1 MRAGKEV
8 CKMENI
14 ILQTHGISVKYGN
27 FLALDDVS
35 ISLKNKHIYGFIGE
49 NGAGKTTLMR
59 VLTGLLY
66 PTSGDFSLFGKNEP
80 SDILKMRRHIGS
92 TIEAPALYPEYS
104 AYRNLELQRILIGN
118 PDRDICDKLLGMVG
132 LTEVRDKKVR
142 KFSIGMKQRLSIAMA
157 LVGRPRLLI
166 LDEPI
171 NGLDP
176 KNISEL
182 RSLLKRL
189 NEENDVTLFLSSHIL
204 NELYQLATDYYIIHK
219 GKIIESLT
227 HDELD
232 EKCRQ
237 YIKIKTSELPKC
249 ITVLEKEFQDA
260 EYTAIDDETL
270 HLFSHT
276 DRAEAIAKLLMENH
290 IVTKEFSVTEQ
301 SLEEYFLGITGG
313 GSNA

>member
-1 MRAGKEV
+1 
-8 CKMENI
+8 MENI
-14 ILQTHGISVKYGN
+14 ILQTHGLSVKYGN

-66 PTSGDFSLFGKNEP
+66 PTSGAFSLFGTSDP

-104 AYRNLELQRILIGN
+104 AYCNLELQRILMGN
-118 PDRDICDKLLGMVG
+118 PDREICDKLLGVVG
-132 LTEVRDKKVR
+132 LTEVRDKKVK
-142 KFSIGMKQRLSIAMA
+142 KFSMGMKQRLSIAMA
-157 LVGRPRLLI
+157 LVGKPRLLI

-189 NEENDVTLFLSSHIL
+189 NEENDVTLLLSSHIL
-204 NELYQLATDYYIIHK
+204 NELYLLATDYYIIHK

-249 ITVLEKEFQDA
+249 ITVIEKEFNDA
-260 EYTAIDDETL
+260 EYTVIDDETL

-276 DRAEAIAKLLMENH
+276 DRAESIAKLLMENH

-313 GSNA
+313 DSNA

>member
-1 MRAGKEV
+1 
-8 CKMENI
+8 MEDI
-14 ILQTHGISVKYGN
+14 ILQTHGISVKYGD

-35 ISLKNKHIYGFIGE
+35 ISLKHKHIYGFIGE

-66 PTSGDFSLFGKNEP
+66 PTDGSFSLFGK
-80 SDILKMRRHIGS
+80 SGSADILKMRRHIGS

-118 PDRDICDKLLGMVG
+118 PDREICDQLLGMMG

-142 KFSIGMKQRLSIAMA
+142 KFSMGMKQRLSIAMA
-157 LVGRPRLLI
+157 LIGKPRLLI

-204 NELYQLATDYYIIHK
+204 NELYLLATDYYIIHK

-227 HDELD
+227 HEELD

-237 YIKIKTSELPKC
+237 YIKIRTSELPKC
-249 ITVLEKEFQDA
+249 ITVIEEAFQDA
-260 EYTAIDDETL
+260 RYSAMDDETM
-270 HLFSHT
+270 HLFSHI
-276 DRAEAIAKLLMENH
+276 DRAESIAKLLMENH
-290 IVTKEFSVTEQ
+290 IVIKEFSVMEQ
-301 SLEEYFLGITGG
+301 SLEEYFLCITGG
-313 GSNA
+313 DSNV

>member
-1 MRAGKEV
+1 
-8 CKMENI
+8 MENI

-35 ISLKNKHIYGFIGE
+35 ISLKNKHIYGFIGA

-66 PTSGDFSLFGKNEP
+66 PSSGAFSLFGKNEP

-92 TIEAPALYPEYS
+92 TIEAPALYQEYS

-118 PDRDICDKLLGMVG
+118 PDKEICDKLLGMVG
-132 LTEVRDKKVR
+132 LAEVKDKKVR
-142 KFSIGMKQRLSIAMA
+142 KFSMGMKQRLNIAMA
-157 LVGRPRLLI
+157 LVGKPRLLI
-166 LDEPI
+166 LDEPV

-176 KNISEL
+176 KNM
-182 RSLLKRL
+182 
-189 NEENDVTLFLSSHIL
+189 
-204 NELYQLATDYYIIHK
+204 LATDYYIIHK
-219 GKIIESLT
+219 GKIIEALT

-249 ITVLEKEFQDA
+249 ITVIENRFHDA
-260 EYTAIDDETL
+260 EYTVIDDETL
-270 HLFSHT
+270 HLFPHT
-276 DRAEAIAKLLMENH
+276 DRAESIAKLLMENH

-301 SLEEYFLGITGG
+301 SLEEYFLDITGG
-313 GSNA
+313 DSNA

>member
-1 MRAGKEV
+1 
-8 CKMENI
+8 MENI

-49 NGAGKTTLMR
+49 NGAGKTTLMK

-66 PTSGDFSLFGKNEP
+66 PTNGDFSLFGKNRP
-80 SDILKMRRHIGS
+80 CDILKMRRHIGS

-118 PDRDICDKLLGMVG
+118 
-132 LTEVRDKKVR
+132 
-142 KFSIGMKQRLSIAMA
+142 
-157 LVGRPRLLI
+157 PRLLI

-204 NELYQLATDYYIIHK
+204 NELYLLATDYYIIHK
-219 GKIIESLT
+219 GRIIKSIT

-232 EKCRQ
+232 K
-237 YIKIKTSELPKC
+237 KLS
-249 ITVLEKEFQDA
+249 ITG
-260 EYTAIDDETL
+260 
-270 HLFSHT
+270 
-276 DRAEAIAKLLMENH
+276 
-290 IVTKEFSVTEQ
+290 Q
-301 SLEEYFLGITGG
+301 SLEEYFLSITGG
-313 GSNA
+313 DSNV

>member
-1 MRAGKEV
+1 
-8 CKMENI
+8 MESI

-35 ISLKNKHIYGFIGE
+35 ICLKNKHIYGFIGE

-118 PDRDICDKLLGMVG
+118 PDKKICDKLLEMVG
-132 LTEVRDKKVR
+132 LTEVKERQVR
-142 KFSIGMKQRLSIAMA
+142 KFSMGMKQRLSIAMA
-157 LVGRPRLLI
+157 LVGKPRLLI

-189 NEENDVTLFLSSHIL
+189 NEENDVTLFISSHIL
-204 NELYQLATDYYIIHK
+204 NELYLLATDYYIIHK

-232 EKCRQ
+232 EKCRR

-249 ITVLEKEFQDA
+249 ITVIENEFHDA
-260 EYTAIDDETL
+260 EYFCLDDETL

-276 DRAEAIAKLLMENH
+276 DRAECIAKLLMENH

-313 GSNA
+313 DSNA

>member
-1 MRAGKEV
+1 
-8 CKMENI
+8 MESI
-14 ILQTHGISVKYGN
+14 ILQTHGISVKYGS

-35 ISLKNKHIYGFIGE
+35 ISLKESHIYGFIGE
-49 NGAGKTTLMR
+49 NGAGKTTLMK

-80 SDILKMRRHIGS
+80 SDILKMRRYIGS

-118 PDRDICDKLLGMVG
+118 PDKEICNELLGTVG
-132 LTEVRDKKVR
+132 LTEVKDKKVR
-142 KFSIGMKQRLSIAMA
+142 TFSMGMKQRLSIAMA
-157 LVGRPRLLI
+157 LVSKPRLLI

-204 NELYQLATDYYIIHK
+204 NELYLLATDYYIIHK
-219 GKIIESLT
+219 GKILQSLT

-237 YIKIKTSELPKC
+237 YIKIKTSQLPKC
-249 ITVLEKEFQDA
+249 ITVIESEFHDA
-260 EYTAIDDETL
+260 EYTVIDDETL

-276 DRAEAIAKLLMENH
+276 DKAENIAKLLMENH
-290 IVTKEFSVTEQ
+290 IVMKEFSVTEQ

-313 GSNA
+313 GRNA

>member
-1 MRAGKEV
+1 
-8 CKMENI
+8 MENV
-14 ILQTHGISVKYGN
+14 ILQTRNLVKSYRH
-27 FLALDDVS
+27 FKALDDIS
-35 ISLKNKHIYGFIGE
+35 ITLKTGHIYGFIGE

-66 PTSGDFSLFGKNEP
+66 PTSGSFSLFGKDEP
-80 SDILKMRRHIGS
+80 SDILKMRRYVGS

-118 PDRDICDKLLGMVG
+118 PDREICDRLLGMVG
-132 LTEVRDKKVR
+132 LTEVRDMKVR
-142 KFSIGMKQRLSIAMA
+142 RFSMGMKQRLSIAMA
-157 LVGRPRLLI
+157 LVGKPRLLI
-166 LDEPI
+166 LDEPV

-182 RSLLKRL
+182 RSLLKKL
-189 NEENDVTLFLSSHIL
+189 NEENGVTLFLSSHIL
-204 NELYQLATDYYIIHK
+204 NELYLLATDYYIIHK

-249 ITVLEKEFQDA
+249 ITVIEKEFPDA
-260 EYTAIDDETL
+260 QYTVIDDGTL
-270 HLFSHT
+270 HLFSYT
-276 DRAEAIAKLLMENH
+276 DKAESIAKLLMENQ
-290 IVTKEFSVTEQ
+290 IVTKEFAVTEQ

-313 GSNA
+313 DSNA

>member
-1 MRAGKEV
+1 
-8 CKMENI
+8 MENI

-35 ISLKNKHIYGFIGE
+35 ISLKNKHIYGFIGA

-66 PTSGDFSLFGKNEP
+66 PSSGAFSLFGKNEP
-80 SDILKMRRHIGS
+80 SSILKMRRHIGS
-92 TIEAPALYPEYS
+92 TIEAPALYQEYS

-118 PDRDICDKLLGMVG
+118 PDKEICDKLLGMVG
-132 LTEVRDKKVR
+132 LAEVKDKKVR
-142 KFSIGMKQRLSIAMA
+142 KFSMGMKQRLNIAMA
-157 LVGRPRLLI
+157 LVGKPRLLI

-176 KNISEL
+176 KNISGL

-189 NEENDVTLFLSSHIL
+189 NEENDVTLFISSHIL
-204 NELYQLATDYYIIHK
+204 NELYLLATDYYIIHK
-219 GKIIESLT
+219 GKIIEALT

-249 ITVLEKEFQDA
+249 ITVIENRFHDA
-260 EYTAIDDETL
+260 EYTVIDDETL
-270 HLFSHT
+270 HLFPHT
-276 DRAEAIAKLLMENH
+276 DRVESIAKLLMENH

-301 SLEEYFLGITGG
+301 SLEEYFLDITGG
-313 GSNA
+313 DSNA

>member
-1 MRAGKEV
+1 
-8 CKMENI
+8 MENV
-14 ILQTHGISVKYGN
+14 ILQTRNISKSYHH
-27 FLALDDVS
+27 FKALDDVS
-35 ISLKNKHIYGFIGE
+35 ITLKAGHIYGFIGE
-49 NGAGKTTLMR
+49 NGAGKTTLMK

-66 PTSGDFSLFGKNEP
+66 PTSGTLSLFGKNEP
-80 SDILKMRRHIGS
+80 SGIQKMRRHIGS

-118 PDRDICDKLLGMVG
+118 PDREICDQLLGMVG

-142 KFSIGMKQRLSIAMA
+142 KFSMGMKQRLGIAMA
-157 LVGRPRLLI
+157 LVGKPRLLI

-182 RSLLKRL
+182 RNLLKRL

-204 NELYQLATDYYIIHK
+204 NELYLLATDYYFIHK

-249 ITVLEKEFQDA
+249 ITVIEKKYSDA
-260 EYTAIDDETL
+260 EYVCLDDETL
-270 HLFSHT
+270 HLFSRT
-276 DRAEAIAKLLMENH
+276 DRAEGVAKLLMENH
-290 IVTKEFSVTEQ
+290 IVTKEFSVTGQ

-313 GSNA
+313 DCNA

>member
-1 MRAGKEV
+1 
-8 CKMENI
+8 MESI

-35 ISLKNKHIYGFIGE
+35 ISLKESHIYGFIGE
-49 NGAGKTTLMR
+49 NGAGKTTLMK

-66 PTSGDFSLFGKNEP
+66 PTCGDFSLFGKNEP
-80 SDILKMRRHIGS
+80 SHILKMRRQIGS

-118 PDRDICDKLLGMVG
+118 PDKEICDKLLEMVG
-132 LTEVRDKKVR
+132 LNEVKDKKVR
-142 KFSIGMKQRLSIAMA
+142 KFSMGMKQRLSIAMA
-157 LVGRPRLLI
+157 LVGKPRLLI

-189 NEENDVTLFLSSHIL
+189 NEENDVTLFISSHIL
-204 NELYQLATDYYIIHK
+204 NELYLLATDYYIIHK
-219 GKIIESLT
+219 GKIIQSLT

-249 ITVLEKEFQDA
+249 ITVIENEFHDA

-276 DRAEAIAKLLMENH
+276 DRAESIAKLLMENH

-313 GSNA
+313 ASNA

>member
-1 MRAGKEV
+1 
-8 CKMENI
+8 MEDI

-66 PTSGDFSLFGKNEP
+66 PTSGTFSLFGKSEP
-80 SDILKMRRHIGS
+80 SDILKMRRQIGS

-118 PDRDICDKLLGMVG
+118 PDREICDKLLGVVG
-132 LTEVRDKKVR
+132 LTEVKEKMVR
-142 KFSIGMKQRLSIAMA
+142 KFSMGMKQRLSIAMA
-157 LVGRPRLLI
+157 LVGKPRLLI

-189 NEENDVTLFLSSHIL
+189 NEENDVTLFISSHIL
-204 NELYQLATDYYIIHK
+204 NELYLLATDYYFIHK

-249 ITVLEKEFQDA
+249 ITVIEKEFNDA
-260 EYTAIDDETL
+260 EYSCLDDETL
-270 HLFSHT
+270 HLFSHA
-276 DRAEAIAKLLMENH
+276 DRAESIAKLLMENH

-313 GSNA
+313 DGNA

>member
-1 MRAGKEV
+1 
-8 CKMENI
+8 MENI

-35 ISLKNKHIYGFIGE
+35 ISLKNKHIYGFIGA

-66 PTSGDFSLFGKNEP
+66 PSSGAFSLFGKNEP
-80 SDILKMRRHIGS
+80 SSILKMRRHIGS
-92 TIEAPALYPEYS
+92 TIEAPALYQEYS

-118 PDRDICDKLLGMVG
+118 PDKEICDKLLGMVG
-132 LTEVRDKKVR
+132 LAEVKDKKVR
-142 KFSIGMKQRLSIAMA
+142 KFSMGMKQRLNIAMA
-157 LVGRPRLLI
+157 LVGKPRLLI

-204 NELYQLATDYYIIHK
+204 NELYLLATDYYIIHK
-219 GKIIESLT
+219 GKIIEALT

-249 ITVLEKEFQDA
+249 ITVIENRFHDA
-260 EYTAIDDETL
+260 EYTVIDDETL
-270 HLFSHT
+270 HLFPHT
-276 DRAEAIAKLLMENH
+276 DRAESIAKLLMENH

-301 SLEEYFLGITGG
+301 SLEEYFLDITGG
-313 GSNA
+313 DSNA

>member
-1 MRAGKEV
+1 
-8 CKMENI
+8 MENV
-14 ILQTHGISVKYGN
+14 ILHTRNIVKSYRH
-27 FLALDDVS
+27 FKALDNIS
-35 ISLKNKHIYGFIGE
+35 ITLKAGHIYGLIGE

-66 PTSGDFSLFGKNEP
+66 PTSGAFSLFGKNGP
-80 SDILKMRRHIGS
+80 SDILKMRRNVGS

-104 AYRNLELQRILIGN
+104 AFRNLELQRILIGN
-118 PDRDICDKLLGMVG
+118 PDKEICDRLLGMVG
-132 LTEVRDKKVR
+132 LTEVKDKKVR

-157 LVGRPRLLI
+157 LVGKPRLLI

-189 NEENDVTLFLSSHIL
+189 NEENDVTLFISSHIL
-204 NELYQLATDYYIIHK
+204 NELYLLATDYYIIHK

-249 ITVLEKEFQDA
+249 ITVIENEFNDA
-260 EYTAIDDETL
+260 EYTVIDDETL

-276 DRAEAIAKLLMENH
+276 DRAESIAKLLMENR

-301 SLEEYFLGITGG
+301 SLEEYFLDITGG
-313 GSNA
+313 DRNV

>member
-1 MRAGKEV
+1 
-8 CKMENI
+8 MENI

-49 NGAGKTTLMR
+49 NGAGKTTLMK

-66 PTSGDFSLFGKNEP
+66 PTNGDFSLFGKNKP
-80 SDILKMRRHIGS
+80 CDILKMRRHIGS

-118 PDRDICDKLLGMVG
+118 PDKEICDKLLGMVG
-132 LTEVRDKKVR
+132 LTEVKDKKAG
-142 KFSIGMKQRLSIAMA
+142 KFSMGMKQRLSIAMA
-157 LVGRPRLLI
+157 LVGNPRLLI

-189 NEENDVTLFLSSHIL
+189 NEENDVTLFISSHIL
-204 NELYQLATDYYIIHK
+204 NELYLLATDYYIIHK
-219 GKIIESLT
+219 GKIIEALT

-249 ITVLEKEFQDA
+249 ITVIENRFHDA
-260 EYTAIDDETL
+260 EYTVIDDETL
-270 HLFSHT
+270 HLFPHT
-276 DRAEAIAKLLMENH
+276 DRAESIAKLLMENH

-301 SLEEYFLGITGG
+301 SLEEYFLDITGG
-313 GSNA
+313 DSNA

>member
-1 MRAGKEV
+1 
-8 CKMENI
+8 MENI

-66 PTSGDFSLFGKNEP
+66 PTSGAFSLFGKSES

-118 PDRDICDKLLGMVG
+118 PDREICDKLLGVVG
-132 LTEVRDKKVR
+132 LTEVRDKKVK
-142 KFSIGMKQRLSIAMA
+142 KFSMGMKQRLSIAMA
-157 LVGRPRLLI
+157 LVGKPRLLI

-189 NEENDVTLFLSSHIL
+189 NEENDVTLLLSSHIL
-204 NELYQLATDYYIIHK
+204 NELYLLATDYYIIHK

-249 ITVLEKEFQDA
+249 ITVIEKEFNDA
-260 EYTAIDDETL
+260 EYTVIDDETL

-276 DRAEAIAKLLMENH
+276 DRAESIAKLLMENH

-313 GSNA
+313 DSNA

>member
-1 MRAGKEV
+1 
-8 CKMENI
+8 MENE
-14 ILQTHGISVKYGN
+14 ILQTRNIVKSYRH
-27 FLALDDVS
+27 FKALDDIS
-35 ISLKNKHIYGFIGE
+35 ITLKTGHIYGFIGE

-59 VLTGLLY
+59 VLAGLSY
-66 PTSGDFSLFGKNEP
+66 PTSGDFSLYGKNRP
-80 SDILKMRRHIGS
+80 RDILKMRRQIGS

-118 PDRDICDKLLGMVG
+118 PDKEICDELLGMVE
-132 LTEVRDKKVR
+132 LTEFKDQKVR
-142 KFSIGMKQRLSIAMA
+142 KFSMGMKQRLSIAMA

-176 KNISEL
+176 KNISKL

-204 NELYQLATDYYIIHK
+204 NELYLLATDYFMIHK

-227 HDELD
+227 QDELD

-249 ITVLEKEFQDA
+249 ITVIEKGVHDA
-260 EYTAIDDETL
+260 QYSVIDDETL
-270 HLFSHT
+270 HLFSYT
-276 DRAEAIAKLLMENH
+276 DRVESIAKLLMENH

-313 GSNA
+313 DSNA